1 MSEKRRAKLKVDI
14 IDDPAPLKLVPLE
27 GETADVVLAKD
38 FAAAKLAEKEDIQAE
53 HDQMREKIEEFRQDA
68 ESFVASGKA
77 EDFIDSLYGCAYT
90 EHPQTELQDEH
101 RRNIERLEDIVMAP
115 HLLGKARKDSDAKKL
130 TKLDLPER
138 ASAEIEQETKEYIST
153 LVHLTRRLHGLVPAD
168 VLDANL
174 PQTNQPHSPDT
185 PPDLDGTGLTT
196 YQRSALEQFMEV
208 AKRSENGSRRLL
220 AQCCWDVHDALIMHF
235 NFEAKNTA
243 TQVRTQE
250 SPIKQ
255 LITGP
260 GRNLHF
266 HHLLTPL
273 GFHRPHRLRQAPPIS
288 KVKKHHLGRN
298 LSRQSP
304 AQRVRVA

>member
-1 MSEKRRAKLKVDI
+1 MSEKKRAKLKLDM
-14 IDDPAPLKLVPLE
+14 IDDPTPLTLVPLE
-27 GETADVVLAKD
+27 GETTDEVLAKD
-38 FAAAKLAEKEDIQAE
+38 FAAAKLAEKEAIQAE

-68 ESFVASGKA
+68 ESFVAGGKA

-90 EHPQTELQDEH
+90 EHPRTELQDEH

-115 HLLGKARKDSDAKKL
+115 HLLGKVGENPAPEQL
-130 TKLDLPER
+130 TGLDLPEK

-153 LVHLTRRLHGLVPAD
+153 LVHLTRRLRGLVPAD

-174 PQTNQPHSPDT
+174 PQPNQPHSPDT
-185 PPDLDGTGLTT
+185 PPRIDGTGLTAH
-196 YQRSALEQFMEV
+196 QISALEQFMDV

-243 TQVRTQE
+243 TQVRTDE

-255 LITGP
+255 LISSP
-260 GRNLHF
+260 DRNLHF

-273 GFHRPHRLRQAPPIS
+273 GFHRTRILQQTPPIR
-288 KVKKHHLGRN
+288 KVKRHHLGRH
-298 LSRQSP
+298 LSRPSP
-304 AQRVRVA
+304 AKRVQVA